1 MKYILLLLVIILAIA
16 IGVLLFR
23 HYNSSATVSSKSAG
37 CVDIAASPDY
47 LSSGNAQDA
56 IAAINNARH
65 IEHLPPLRLPANFY
79 QFNPAQQQ
87 FLLVNLERTARGLR
101 PLSMDPNLA
110 QMARGYSKQLL
121 NLHFFA
127 HTSPIS
133 GTFSDRMNGNL
144 AIANHYSQAAENLA
158 GNPVPGIGSMYEY
171 MYDDSAE
178 ACGHRLNILDP
189 ALTLVGINWLQG
201 GIYGSI
207 SAQEFLTSASWNPYH
222 GITPDIIVPQVS
234 ISVNT
239 PAVGSKILQCQAF
252 VQGTLGIE
260 RITWFLDSLSNPLHT
275 GASMTLDTRRLSP
288 GKHTVLVYVV
298 DGEQNY
304 ASASYIIVI

>member
-23 HYNSSATVSSKSAG
+23 HYNSSATVSSKSGG

-56 IAAINNARH
+56 IAAINNARQ
-65 IEHLPPLRLPANFY
+65 IEHLPTLRLPANFY
-79 QFNPAQQQ
+79 QLNPAQQQ

-101 PLSMDPNLA
+101 SLSMDPNLA

-222 GITPDIIVPQVS
+222 GITSDIIAPQVS

-239 PAVGSKILQCQAF
+239 PAAGSKILQYQAL
-252 VQGTLGIE
+252 VQGTMGIE

-275 GASMTLDTRRLSP
+275 GASLTLDTRRLSP
-288 GKHTVLVYVV
+288 GKHTLLVYAV

-304 ASASYIIVI
+304 ATAIYIIVN

>member
-1 MKYILLLLVIILAIA
+1 M
-16 IGVLLFR
+16 
-23 HYNSSATVSSKSAG
+23 N
-37 CVDIAASPDY
+37 IAASPDY

-56 IAAINNARH
+56 IAAINNARQ

-79 QFNPAQQQ
+79 QLDPAQQQ
-87 FLLVNLERTARGLR
+87 FLLMNFERTARGLR
-101 PLSMDPNLA
+101 PLHMDANLT
-110 QMARGYSKQLL
+110 QMAQGYSKQLL

-133 GTFSDRMNGNL
+133 GTFSDRINGNA
-144 AIANHYSQAAENLA
+144 AIVNHYSQAAENLA

-207 SAQEFLTSASWNPYH
+207 SAQEFLTPASWNPYH
-222 GITPDIIVPQVS
+222 GITPDIIAPQVS

-239 PAVGSKILQCQAF
+239 PAAGSKILQCRAL
-252 VQGTLGIE
+252 VQGTMGIE

-275 GASMTLDTRRLSP
+275 GASLTLDTRKLSP
-288 GKHTVLVYVV
+288 GKHTLLVYAV

-304 ASASYIIVI
+304 ARASYIIVI

>member
-1 MKYILLLLVIILAIA
+1 MKYILLLLIIILAVT

-23 HYNSSATVSSKSAG
+23 HYNSTAVVSSMSGG
-37 CVDIAASPDY
+37 CVDIVASPDY
-47 LSSGNAQDA
+47 LSSGNAHDA
-56 IAAINNARH
+56 IAAINNAH
-65 IEHLPPLRLPANFY
+65 QVEHLPPLRLPANFY
-79 QFNPAQQQ
+79 QLNPAQQQ
-87 FLLVNLERTARGLR
+87 FLLVNFERTARGLR
-101 PLSMDPNLA
+101 SLRMDPNLA

-178 ACGHRLNILDP
+178 ACGHRLNILNP
-189 ALTLVGINWLQG
+189 ALTVVGINWLQG
-201 GIYGSI
+201 SIYGSI
-207 SAQEFLTSASWNPYH
+207 SAQEFLTPAAWNPYV
-222 GITPDIIVPQVS
+222 GSTPQIITPQVS
-234 ISVNT
+234 ISVST
-239 PAVGSKILQCQAF
+239 PAAGSRILQCQAR
-252 VQGTLGIE
+252 VQDTMGIE

-275 GASMTLDTRRLSP
+275 GTSLTLDTRKLSP
-288 GKHTVLVYVV
+288 GKHTLLVYAV

>member
-1 MKYILLLLVIILAIA
+1 MKYLLLLLVIILAIA

-23 HYNSSATVSSKSAG
+23 HYNSSATVSSKSGG

-47 LSSGNAQDA
+47 LSSGNPQDA
-56 IAAINNARH
+56 IAAINNARQ

-101 PLSMDPNLA
+101 PLNMDPNLA
-110 QMARGYSKQLL
+110 QMARGYSKQIL

-189 ALTLVGINWLQG
+189 ALT
-201 GIYGSI
+201 
-207 SAQEFLTSASWNPYH
+207 
-222 GITPDIIVPQVS
+222 
-234 ISVNT
+234 
-239 PAVGSKILQCQAF
+239 
-252 VQGTLGIE
+252 
-260 RITWFLDSLSNPLHT
+260 
-275 GASMTLDTRRLSP
+275 P
-288 GKHTVLVYVV
+288 GWY
-298 DGEQNY
+298 
-304 ASASYIIVI
+304 